1 MKNKRVIL
9 RIIKRKDYNKIIF
22 LLDKDITKWINP
34 IPYPPKNKDLID
46 WLDFLSKANNKCF
59 VIIEKNKANIIGMIW
74 VENITKQQGEI
85 GFWIAQKFQGKGYMK
100 RAGNLLIN
108 YAKEKIDLRKLK
120 ALTTNRNLASQK
132 TLESLGFIL
141 KQKIKKDFKN
151 RLGNW
156 CDVLIYEKKL

>member
-59 VIIEKNKANIIGMIW
+59 VIIEKNKSNIIGMIW
-74 VENITKQQGEI
+74 IENINKNQGEI
-85 GFWIAQKFQGKGYMK
+85 GFWISKKFQGKGYMK
-100 RAGNLLIN
+100 QAGNLIIK
-108 YAKEKIDLRKLK
+108 YGKEKLGMKKLK
-120 ALTTNRNLASQK
+120 ALTINQNIASQK
-132 TLESLGFIL
+132 TLESLGF
-141 KQKIKKDFKN
+141 
-151 RLGNW
+151 
-156 CDVLIYEKKL
+156 

>member
-85 GFWIAQKFQGKGYMK
+85 GFWIAQKFQGKGYIK
-100 RAGNLLIN
+100 EAGNLLKN
-108 YAKEKIDLRKLK
+108 YAKEKIELRKLK
-120 ALTTNRNLASQK
+120 AFTTNRNITSQK
-132 TLESLGFIL
+132 TLESLGFLL
-141 KQKIKKDFKN
+141 KKTIKKDFRKVQEPS
-151 RLGNW
+151 L
-156 CDVLIYEKKL
+156 L